1 MLSLNERKR
10 KNEIKTI
17 VHMNEYPEKLILN
30 RIQILANKQFN
41 GIISL
46 NTTVNR
52 VCLLLMD

>member
-10 KNEIKTI
+10 KIEIKTI